1 MKKVLFIFGIFTSAI
16 FFAQKSENYYQISY
30 NSICC
35 GPPSEKPVRD
45 YIQKFQG
52 KNKSKTV
59 EIFKQTGLGRE
70 GEFKLFV
77 GLDALSKSNK
87 RKFISGL
94 EAAINAQNTAKGGS
108 DGTVD
113 FMGSSMVSKKNLSA
127 LPNTTLSNK
136 TVITKQKIK

>member
-1 MKKVLFIFGIFTSAI
+1 MKKIILIFGIFTSAI

-52 KNKSKTV
+52 KNKGKTV

-70 GEFKLFV
+70 GEYKLFV
-77 GLDALSKSNK
+77 GIDALSKSKK

-94 EAAINAQNTAKGGS
+94 EATINQQNIKKDSGS
-108 DGTVD
+108 EGTVD
-113 FMGSSMVSKKNLSA
+113 FMGTSMVSKKDLMT
-127 LPNTTLSNK
+127 LPNLNLNIQTE
-136 TVITKQKIK
+136 IKQKIK

>member
-1 MKKVLFIFGIFTSAI
+1 MKNILLIFGIFTSAI

-45 YIQKFQG
+45 YIQKFLG
-52 KNKSKTV
+52 KNKNKAV
-59 EIFKQTGLGRE
+59 EIYKQTGLGRE

-77 GLDALSKSNK
+77 GIDALSKSAK
-87 RKFISGL
+87 KKFISGL
-94 EAAINAQNTAKGGS
+94 EAAINSQNNAKGES

-113 FMGSSMVSKKNLSA
+113 FMGTSMVSKRALTA
-127 LPNTTLSNK
+127 LPNISLNNQK
-136 TVITKQKIK
+136 EITKQKIK